1 MSTHSVVGHQIGRVC
16 CGSQYIDNKTS
27 LCCVSDTRHSKVGVF
42 IYNTENRTQLSG
54 RVSTHSVV
62 GHQIGRVCCG
72 SQYIDNKTSLCCVSD
87 TRHSKV
93 GVFIYNTENRT
104 SVVECPLI
112 VWWVIRLAVCVVDRS
127 ISTTRPLCVVS
138 VIPDIPR

>member
-1 MSTHSVVGHQIGRVC
+1 MRFGQQCCGNQVVKNAAVC
-16 CGSQYIDNKTS
+16 CGNQTVGEVYIP
-27 LCCVSDTRHSKVGVF
+27 
-42 IYNTENRTQLSG
+42 
-54 RVSTHSVV
+54 
-62 GHQIGRVCCG
+62 QIGRVCCG

-112 VWWVIRLAVCVVDRS
+112 VWWVIR
-127 ISTTRPLCVVS
+127 
-138 VIPDIPR
+138 